1 MSIIE
6 ILKKELAY
14 EVSALRKMLER
25 VPFEKADW
33 KPHEKSMSMLS
44 LSTHLAEIP
53 GWIGMML
60 HTTELDFAKS
70 PYVPA
75 KVSSTAD
82 LLNLMEKSYKE
93 SVVAMENMSEEDL
106 SKRWA
111 LKNDGHVLADMSKYE
126 SMRHSLNQITHH
138 RAQLGVYLRLLNIP
152 IPGTYGPSADE
163 MKF

>member
-6 ILKKELAY
+6 ILKKELSF
-14 EVSALRKMLER
+14 EVNALRKMLER

-53 GWIGMML
+53 GWIAMML

-70 PYVPA
+70 PYVPTS
-75 KVSSTAD
+75 VSSTPD
-82 LLNLMEKSYKE
+82 LLSLMEKSYRNSEEALDK
-93 SVVAMENMSEEDL
+93 MKEEDL
-106 SKRWA
+106 DKRWA

-126 SMRHSLNQITHH
+126 SMRHALNQITHH
-138 RAQLGVYLRLLNIP
+138 RAQLGVYLRLLNVA